1 VNAQVRKVAAVILV
15 AFLLLLAAPLY
26 WQVVAADRLANDSRN
41 TRVLIKEYAIE
52 RGPIVLADRTTVAE
66 SVRARDR
73 NDPLKFVRQYPNGP
87 RYGMVTGFYSLVF
100 GRTLVEQQ
108 FNSFLL
114 GKAPEQF
121 AQNVTDLL
129 TARSS
134 PGGTVVLTLDRA
146 TQQAAEGAL
155 GGRKG
160 AVAALDPKTGAVLAM
175 TTFPR
180 YNPNE
185 LSSHDPERIR
195 RNWDRLIKDPDDP
208 LLNRA
213 AGGLYPPGS
222 TFKVIT
228 AAAALEDGV
237 TTSDRIPSPVRF
249 DVPQTNADI
258 GNFGGGTCGGDTT
271 TLPEAL
277 RISCNTA
284 FAALGVELGD
294 QKLAAEAE
302 KFGFNEPSP
311 YELPAATSSIPNNQ
325 DVPATAQSAI
335 GQRDVRVSPLQM
347 ASVAATIAN
356 GGRRM
361 APFVVSEVLSEE
373 GGVVKR
379 FEGEDLGQAI
389 PGRVASDLTG
399 MMRLVVEQGTGT
411 AAQIPDVE
419 VAGKSGTAQHAEG
432 RDPHAWF
439 ISFAEQGDRS
449 IAVAVVIEEGG
460 DAGSE
465 ATGGRTAAPVARA
478 VMQAYLDGAR

>member
-15 AFLLLLAAPLY
+15 AFLLLLAAPFY

-52 RGPIVLADRTTVAE
+52 RGPIVLADRTPVAE

-73 NDPLKFVRQYPNGP
+73 NDPLKFVRRYPEGP
-87 RYGMVTGFYSLVF
+87 RYGMVTGFYSLVY
-100 GRTLVEQQ
+100 GRTLAEQE

-134 PGGTVVLTLDRA
+134 PGGTLVLTLDRA
-146 TQQAAEGAL
+146 TQQAAESAL
-155 GGRKG
+155 GNRKG
-160 AVAALDPKTGAVLAM
+160 AVAALDPETGAVLAM

-180 YNPNE
+180 YDPND

-222 TFKVIT
+222 TFKVVT
-228 AAAALEDGV
+228 SAAALENGV
-237 TTSDRIPSPVRF
+237 SLDEELPSPPVY
-249 DVPQTNADI
+249 DVPQTSADI
-258 GNFGGGTCGGDTT
+258 RNFGGGSCGDGSL

-277 RISCNTA
+277 EISCNTT
-284 FAALGVELGD
+284 FAALGVRLGD
-294 QKLAAEAE
+294 RKLAAEAE
-302 KFGFNEPSP
+302 KFGFNKPNP
-311 YELPAATSSIPNNQ
+311 YELPAATSSIPRNQ
-325 DVPATAQSAI
+325 DVPSTAQSAI

-361 APFVVSEVLSEE
+361 APYVAKEVVSDR

-389 PGRVASDLTG
+389 PGQVAADLKG
-399 MMRLVVEQGTGT
+399 MMVRVVEQGTGT
-411 AAQIPDVE
+411 AAQIPGVE

-432 RDPHAWF
+432 RAPHAWF

-449 IAVAVVIEEGG
+449 IAVAVVIENGG
-460 DAGSE
+460 DLGSE
-465 ATGGRTAAPVARA
+465 ATGGRVAAPIAKQ
-478 VMQAYLDGAR
+478 VMQTYLDGGQ

>member
-1 VNAQVRKVAAVILV
+1 MNGQVRKVAAVILV
-15 AFLLLLAAPLY
+15 AFLLLLAAPFY
-26 WQVVAADRLANDSRN
+26 WQVLAADRLANDSRN

-52 RGPIVLADRTTVAE
+52 RGPIVLADRTQVAE
-66 SVRARDR
+66 SVRSRDR
-73 NDPLKFVRQYPNGP
+73 NDALEYVRRYPQGP

-100 GRTLVEQQ
+100 GRTLVEQK

-114 GKAPEQF
+114 GRAPEQF
-121 AQNVTDLL
+121 TQNVTDLL

-134 PGGTVVLTLDRA
+134 PGGTLVLTLDRA
-146 TQQAAEGAL
+146 TQQAAESAL

-160 AVAALDPKTGAVLAM
+160 AVVALDPKTGAVLAM

-180 YNPNE
+180 YDPND
-185 LSSHDPERIR
+185 LSSHDPARIR
-195 RNWDRLIKDPDDP
+195 RSWDSLIKDPDAP

-228 AAAALEDGV
+228 AAAALENGV
-237 TTSDRIPSPVRF
+237 SLSDRIPSPVRF
-249 DVPQTNADI
+249 DVPQTSADI
-258 GNFGGGTCGGDTT
+258 GNFGGSSCGGDTI

-284 FAALGVELGD
+284 FAALGVKLGD

-302 KFGFNEPSP
+302 KFGLNEPSP
-311 YELPAATSSIPNNQ
+311 YELPAATSSIPTDQ

-361 APFVVSEVLSEE
+361 APFVVSEVVSEK

-389 PGRVASDLTG
+389 PAGVASDLTD
-399 MMRLVVEQGTGT
+399 MMRVVVEQGTGT
-411 AAQIPDVE
+411 AAQIPGLV

-432 RDPHAWF
+432 RAPHAWF
-439 ISFAEQGDRS
+439 ISFTEQGVRR
-449 IAVAVVIEEGG
+449 IAVAVVVEEGG

-465 ATGGRTAAPVARA
+465 ATGGRVAAPIARR
-478 VMQAYLDGAR
+478 VMETYLRGGQ

>member
-52 RGPIVLADRTTVAE
+52 RGPIVLADRTQVAE

-73 NDPLKFVRQYPNGP
+73 NDPLKFVRRYPEGP
-87 RYGMVTGFYSLVF
+87 RYGMVTGFYSLVY
-100 GRTLVEQQ
+100 GRTLAEQE
-108 FNSFLL
+108 FNSYLL

-129 TARSS
+129 TARST
-134 PGGTVVLTLDRA
+134 PGGTLVLTLDRGA
-146 TQQAAEGAL
+146 QEAAERAL

-160 AVAALDPKTGAVLAM
+160 AVAALDPETGAVLAM

-180 YNPNE
+180 YDPND

-195 RNWDRLIKDPDDP
+195 RNWDRLIKDPDDR

-222 TFKVIT
+222 TFKVVT
-228 AAAALEDGV
+228 SAAALENGV
-237 TTSDRIPSPVRF
+237 SLDEELPSPPVY
-249 DVPQTNADI
+249 DVPQTSADI
-258 GNFGGGTCGGDTT
+258 RNFGGSTCGDGSL

-277 RISCNTA
+277 EISCNTT
-284 FAALGVELGD
+284 FAALGVRLGD
-294 QKLAAEAE
+294 RKLAAEAE

-311 YELPAATSSIPNNQ
+311 YELPAATSSIPRNQ
-325 DVPATAQSAI
+325 DVPSTAQSAI

-361 APFVVSEVLSEE
+361 APYVAREVVSDR
-373 GGVVKR
+373 GGVIKR

-389 PGRVASDLTG
+389 PGQVAADLKG
-399 MMRLVVEQGTGT
+399 MMVRVVEQGTGT
-411 AAQIPDVE
+411 AARIPGVE
-419 VAGKSGTAQHAEG
+419 VAGKSGTAQHAQG
-432 RDPHAWF
+432 RPPHAWF
-439 ISFAEQGDRS
+439 ISFAEKGDRS
-449 IAVAVVIEEGG
+449 IAVAVVVENGG
-460 DAGSE
+460 DLGSE
-465 ATGGRTAAPVARA
+465 ATGGRVAAPVAKQ
-478 VMQAYLDGAR
+478 VMEAYLDGAR

>member
-1 VNAQVRKVAAVILV
+1 MNGQVRKVAAVILV
-15 AFLLLLAAPLY
+15 AFLLLLAAPFY
-26 WQVVAADRLANDSRN
+26 WQVLAADRLANDSRN

-52 RGPIVLADRTTVAE
+52 RGPIVLADRTQVAE
-66 SVRARDR
+66 SVRSRDR
-73 NDPLKFVRQYPNGP
+73 NDALEYVRRYPQGP

-100 GRTLVEQQ
+100 GRTLVEQK

-114 GKAPEQF
+114 GRAPEQF
-121 AQNVTDLL
+121 TQNVTDLL

-134 PGGTVVLTLDRA
+134 PGGTLVLTLDRA
-146 TQQAAEGAL
+146 TQQAAESAL

-160 AVAALDPKTGAVLAM
+160 AVVALDPKTGAVLAM

-180 YNPNE
+180 YDPND
-185 LSSHDPERIR
+185 LSSHDPARIR
-195 RNWDRLIKDPDDP
+195 RSWDSLIKDPDAP

-228 AAAALEDGV
+228 AAAALENGV
-237 TTSDRIPSPVRF
+237 SLSDRIPSPVRL
-249 DVPQTNADI
+249 DVPQTSADI
-258 GNFGGGTCGGDTT
+258 GNFGGSSCGGDTI

-284 FAALGVELGD
+284 FAALGVKLGD

-302 KFGFNEPSP
+302 KFGLNEPSP
-311 YELPAATSSIPNNQ
+311 YELPAATSSIPTDQ

-361 APFVVSEVLSEE
+361 APFVVSEVVSEK

-379 FEGEDLGQAI
+379 FEGEDLGQTI
-389 PGRVASDLTG
+389 PAGVASDLTD
-399 MMRLVVEQGTGT
+399 MMRVVVEQGTGT
-411 AAQIPDVE
+411 AAQIPGLV

-432 RDPHAWF
+432 RAPHAWF
-439 ISFAEQGDRS
+439 ISFTEQGVRR
-449 IAVAVVIEEGG
+449 IAVAVVVEEGG
-460 DAGSE
+460 DAARE
-465 ATGGRTAAPVARA
+465 ATGGRVAAPIARR
-478 VMQAYLDGAR
+478 VMEAYVRGGQ